1 MRALIG
7 RALGHVKARTRSVAH
22 GRPAAAV
29 SEPGLTWEAVAA
41 ARNLDD
47 AVKLVEARYDFHV
60 HPYFVWSDAPHTS
73 KSEFRH
79 TQVPFRFAVES
90 YSQALAAVLAHV
102 PQLEMRLLVAENVAE
117 EHGHGKARA
126 SHKATFHGY
135 LRALGATEAEL
146 AEPCPVAV
154 SAFNYSLL
162 DFCLVQPYESGAAAL
177 GIIEHLYVGISTSI
191 ARTLHHRAWV
201 APGSQRHYDVHQEL
215 DVSHARDLLAL
226 CQPGFR
232 ESRTRA
238 QIALGLALGAHWFWR
253 LYLDLY
259 AMH

>member
-7 RALGHVKARTRSVAH
+7 RALRRVKARTNGAGVL
-22 GRPAAAV
+22 
-29 SEPGLTWEAVAA
+29 EPLLTWEALAA

-47 AVKLVEARYDFHV
+47 ALKLVEASYDFHR
-60 HPYFVWSDAPHTS
+60 HPYFVWIDGPRTS
-73 KSEFRH
+73 KSDFRR
-79 TQVPFRFAVES
+79 TQLPFRFAVES

-102 PQLEMRLLVAENVAE
+102 PRLEMRLLVAENVAE

-126 SHKATFHGY
+126 SHKATFREY

-146 AEPCPVAV
+146 AACCPVTV
-154 SAFNYSLL
+154 CAFNYSLL
-162 DFCLVQPYESGAAAL
+162 DFCLVQPYESGAALL

-191 ARTLHHRAWV
+191 AQTLHRRAWV

-215 DVSHARDLLAL
+215 DVSHARDLLQL
-226 CQPGFR
+226 CQPGFK

-253 LYLDLY
+253 LYRDLH

>member
-7 RALGHVKARTRSVAH
+7 RALRRMKARTNGAAIRE
-22 GRPAAAV
+22 PA
-29 SEPGLTWEAVAA
+29 LTREALATT
-41 ARNLDD
+41 RNVDD
-47 AVKLVEARYDFHV
+47 AVKLVEASYDFHR
-60 HPYFVWSDAPHTS
+60 HPYFVWMESPRTS
-73 KSEFRH
+73 KSDFRR

-146 AEPCPVAV
+146 GVACPVTV
-154 SAFNYSLL
+154 CAFNYSLL
-162 DFCLVQPYESGAAAL
+162 DFCLVQPYESGAALL

-191 ARTLHHRAWV
+191 ARTLHTRAWV
-201 APGSQRHYDVHQEL
+201 VPGSQRHYDVHQKL

-226 CQPGFR
+226 CQPGFK
-232 ESRTRA
+232 ESRARA

-253 LYLDLY
+253 LYSDLY
-259 AMH
+259 DMH

>member
-7 RALGHVKARTRSVAH
+7 RALRRVKARTH
-22 GRPAAAV
+22 GAAV
-29 SEPGLTWEAVAA
+29 RVPVLTPEALAA
-41 ARNLDD
+41 TRNVDD
-47 AVKLVEARYDFHV
+47 ALKLVEASYDFHR
-60 HPYFVWSDAPHTS
+60 HPYFVWMDSPRTSRSD
-73 KSEFRH
+73 FRR

-102 PQLEMRLLVAENVAE
+102 PQLEMRLLVADNVAE

-135 LRALGATEAEL
+135 LRALGATDAEL
-146 AEPCPVAV
+146 AGACPVTV
-154 SAFNYSLL
+154 CAFNYSLL
-162 DFCLVQPYESGAAAL
+162 DFCLVQPYESGAALL

-191 ARTLHHRAWV
+191 ARTLHGRTWV
-201 APGSQRHYDVHQEL
+201 APGSQRHYDVHQKL

-226 CQPGFR
+226 CQPGFK

-238 QIALGLALGAHWFWR
+238 QIALGLALGAYWFWR
-253 LYLDLY
+253 LYLDLHD
-259 AMH
+259 MH

>member
-1 MRALIG
+1 M
-7 RALGHVKARTRSVAH
+7 
-22 GRPAAAV
+22 
-29 SEPGLTWEAVAA
+29 
-41 ARNLDD
+41 
-47 AVKLVEARYDFHV
+47 
-60 HPYFVWSDAPHTS
+60 DAPHTS
-73 KSEFRH
+73 KTDFRR

-102 PQLEMRLLVAENVAE
+102 PRLEMRLLVAENVAE

-146 AEPCPVAV
+146 AAPCPVTV
-154 SAFNYSLL
+154 CAFNYSLL
-162 DFCLVQPYESGAAAL
+162 DFCLVQPYESGAALL

-191 ARTLHHRAWV
+191 ARTLHRRDWV

-226 CQPGFR
+226 CQPGFK
-232 ESRTRA
+232 ESRARA

-253 LYLDLY
+253 LYLDLR
-259 AMH
+259 AMP